1 MAHKARRRATA
12 CPTMGLWRA
21 TDSNMGVTDSVST
34 WGCLGNN
41 IDAPDA
47 VYKIDANIRGKLHWF
62 LISASS
68 PVSQTPLVHRFCFPN
83 IPRCIDF
90 FLKNRQVHRFCFP
103 NILRCIDVISQT
115 TAGATF
121 FWTNQHSFV
130 DFVDNDGDDWWSYQ
144 PLLGPLTSNIDS
156 LASNVT

>member
-47 VYKIDANIRGKLHWF
+47 VYKIDATYEGSCIDFWSRHRLRFPKHPWCIDF
-62 LISASS
+62 
-68 PVSQTPLVHRFCFPN
+68 VSQTSPGASISFSKIV
-83 IPRCIDF
+83 RCIDF
-90 FLKNRQVHRFCFP
+90 V
-103 NILRCIDVISQT
+103 SQT
-115 TAGATF
+115 SSGASMLFPKQPQVQHF
-121 FWTNQHSFV
+121 FEPTSTVSLILLTMMVMIDDHTSHSWV
-130 DFVDNDGDDWWSYQ
+130 HLPQ
-144 PLLGPLTSNIDS
+144 T
-156 LASNVT
+156 